1 MGAVLRFPTE
11 RVRGAL
17 IQSLMPEPAEILILP
32 QSGSSAGGS
41 ATQPRPKCPSRPA
54 AMPSAA
60 ASGAGER
67 RGAEAPFQMKRR
79 VHF

>member
-32 QSGSSAGGS
+32 SVRVERGEGVEGL
-41 ATQPRPKCPSRPA
+41 TPRHRPLTRS
-54 AMPSAA
+54 PESPPFSTSAA
-60 ASGAGER
+60 ST
-67 RGAEAPFQMKRR
+67 QS
-79 VHF
+79 

>member
-32 QSGSSAGGS
+32 VVRVERGEFGYSTAPVMAAPPSGDSLSGG
-41 ATQPRPKCPSRPA
+41 
-54 AMPSAA
+54 
-60 ASGAGER
+60 
-67 RGAEAPFQMKRR
+67 KRR
-79 VHF
+79 KRAPRS